1 MQILVLEVV
10 DSEDV
15 VVVEEVLGF
24 VVVVDQVVEVL
35 VDVVDIVE
43 MDCGKQK
50 VNQKSNQLKG
60 VDFMDEHGL
69 EVEESDVVELFGVSV
84 VRLSWSCWKTLWC
97 LCPMLM
103 TGLSACL
110 LYTSPSPRDS

>member
-15 VVVEEVLGF
+15 VGVEEVLVLCF

-35 VDVVDIVE
+35 VVVVDILE

-50 VNQKSNQLKG
+50 VIQESNQLKG
-60 VDFMDEHGL
+60 VGSMD
-69 EVEESDVVELFGVSV
+69 
-84 VRLSWSCWKTLWC
+84 
-97 LCPMLM
+97 
-103 TGLSACL
+103 
-110 LYTSPSPRDS
+110 

>member
-1 MQILVLEVV
+1 MLQILVLEVV

-35 VDVVDIVE
+35 VVVVDILE

-50 VNQKSNQLKG
+50 VMQESNQLKG
-60 VDFMDEHGL
+60 VDSMD
-69 EVEESDVVELFGVSV
+69 
-84 VRLSWSCWKTLWC
+84 
-97 LCPMLM
+97 
-103 TGLSACL
+103 
-110 LYTSPSPRDS
+110 

>member
-1 MQILVLEVV
+1 MRGMSQRKRNPHCQSVIPVTKKSVLQILVLEVV

-35 VDVVDIVE
+35 VVVVDVVE

-50 VNQKSNQLKG
+50 VIQKSNQLKG
-60 VDFMDEHGL
+60 VDSMD
-69 EVEESDVVELFGVSV
+69 
-84 VRLSWSCWKTLWC
+84 
-97 LCPMLM
+97 
-103 TGLSACL
+103 
-110 LYTSPSPRDS
+110 

>member
-15 VVVEEVLGF
+15 VGVEEVLVLCF

-35 VDVVDIVE
+35 VVVVDIVE

-50 VNQKSNQLKG
+50 VIQKSNQLKG
-60 VDFMDEHGL
+60 VDSMD
-69 EVEESDVVELFGVSV
+69 
-84 VRLSWSCWKTLWC
+84 
-97 LCPMLM
+97 
-103 TGLSACL
+103 
-110 LYTSPSPRDS
+110 